1 MPGAPCP
8 LGVPHADDGVAVLVD
23 ALLEKHERAARGE
36 GVVLE
41 RLAVVGVDL
50 QVDHPRA
57 EGGEQRVARGD
68 RRPVLEAQ
76 AEAGRDE
83 DDPRLR
89 GPQREDRIEGEHE
102 RRRRDLHAQRV
113 APDAGI

>member
-1 MPGAPCP
+1 MPGAPRP
-8 LGVPHADDGVAVLVD
+8 LGVPHADDGIAVVVD
-23 ALLEKHERAARGE
+23 ALLEERERAARGE
-36 GVVLE
+36 DVVLQ
-41 RLAVVGVDL
+41 RLAVVDVDL

-68 RRPVLEAQ
+68 RGPVRQAQ

-89 GPQREDRIEGEHE
+89 GPQREDRVKGEYE
-102 RRRRDLHAQRV
+102 RRRRDLHALEV